1 MSKQDD
7 ETKETLAEGGELT
20 LARVRKAVATARHLA
35 TVYRRQLLAT
45 DDARQLALAVTHLEE
60 AELHLIVAQRGG
72 LERL

>member
-7 ETKETLAEGGELT
+7 DTKETLMGQGELT
-20 LARVRKAVATARHLA
+20 LDQVRKAVAAARRVV
-35 TVYRRQLLAT
+35 TMYRRQLLAT